1 MLYRL
6 LFLATST
13 FFFVLAVVLGSLG
26 MAVCLLQLEVGGF
39 VASQF
44 IVGFLCITLACYLIG
59 WGIGSWRDY
68 RYS

>member
-1 MLYRL
+1 MIIKLIYAFAST
-6 LFLATST
+6 LFFA
-13 FFFVLAVVLGSLG
+13 LAVVLGSIG

-44 IVGFLCITLACYLIG
+44 VIGFLCITLACYLVG
-59 WGIGSWRDY
+59 WGIGSWRDH